1 MKYEFIKKELDTYV
15 LKYKDVEKEF
25 KTTVG
30 VASRIQ
36 KYQEKAEVKM
46 VMDLAKEGM
55 TVGDLKVEKIKDGK
69 KYIDESNLE
78 LVRKKYRDEAI
89 NDGINEICKELFGYD
104 MIGLALEVGLETE
117 QDGVNFATELMTVLT
132 GGELN
137 KKTPSKDNQETN

>member
-1 MKYEFIKKELDTYV
+1 MKYEFIKKELDKYV
-15 LKYKDVEKEF
+15 LKYKDKEIEF
-25 KTTVG
+25 STTVG

-46 VMDLAKEGM
+46 VMELAKEGM
-55 TVGDLKVEKIKDGK
+55 TVGDLIVEKTKNGK
-69 KYIDESNLE
+69 KYVDESNLE

-104 MIGLALEVGLETE
+104 MIELAMQVGLETE
-117 QDGVNFATELMTVLT
+117 QDGTNFATELMTILT

-137 KKTPSKDNQETN
+137 QKTPSKDIQETN

>member
-1 MKYEFIKKELDTYV
+1 MKYEFIKKELDKYV
-15 LKYKDVEKEF
+15 LKYKDKEIEF
-25 KTTVG
+25 STTVG

-46 VMDLAKEGM
+46 VMELAKEGM
-55 TVGDLKVEKIKDGK
+55 TVGDLVIEKTKNGK
-69 KYIDESNLE
+69 KYVDESNLE

-104 MIGLALEVGLETE
+104 MIELAMQVGLETE
-117 QDGVNFATELMTVLT
+117 QDGTNFATELMTILT

-137 KKTPSKDNQETN
+137 QKTPSKDIQETN